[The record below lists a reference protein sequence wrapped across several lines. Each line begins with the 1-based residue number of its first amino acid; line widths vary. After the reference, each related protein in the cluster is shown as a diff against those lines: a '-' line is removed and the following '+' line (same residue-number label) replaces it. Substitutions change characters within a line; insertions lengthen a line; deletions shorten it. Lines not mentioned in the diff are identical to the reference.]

1 MSSFKRIAPD
11 FIGSKYEG
19 GIKVFLESTEDVRIF
34 SDHWFSHYQDKIRFE
49 SAEDDGNKGGGGCN
63 AVLRKVKEAENQQL
77 IAYGIVDRD
86 KLLGDADNQAIFWET
101 DDDKFHGASP
111 YGHKIHVLRR
121 WEMEN
126 YLLKPEAFKAEL
138 QCRVF
143 KRSASAPE
151 ITARTLLKHED
162 DLIKLTALSTVL
174 GNKGIPDNKDIG
186 RAHSDEKL
194 HIEINN
200 YLLPHKIT
208 LESSEFSKDIR
219 QISAFANNE
228 RNPEMRWDKLS
239 RILDGKRALKK
250 YCSLFNKE
258 YKLNGFQ
265 FADEVKG
272 CLANRIASK
281 RELLDEELCII
292 IERFAESR

>member
-1 MSSFKRIAPD
+1 MSSFKKIGAD

-34 SDHWFSHYQDKIRFE
+34 SDHWFSHYQDKICFE
-49 SAEDDGNKGGGGCN
+49 SAENDDKKGGGGCN

-86 KLLGDADNQAIFWET
+86 KLLGDPDNQDIFWET
-101 DDDKFHGASP
+101 DDDKFHAALP

-151 ITARTLLKHED
+151 ITAGTLLNYEN

-186 RAHSDEKL
+186 RAYSEEKL

-208 LESSEFSKDIR
+208 LESTEFTRDIS
-219 QISAFANNE
+219 QISAFANDE
-228 RNPEMRWDKLS
+228 ENPEMRWDKLS
-239 RILDGKRALKK
+239 RILDGKKALKK
-250 YCSLFNKE
+250 YCALFNRE
-258 YKLNGFQ
+258 YELIGFQ
-265 FADEVKG
+265 YADEVKG
-272 CLANRIASK
+272 CLANKIASK
-281 RELLDEELCII
+281 RELLDEELCNV
-292 IERFAESR
+292 IERFAESC